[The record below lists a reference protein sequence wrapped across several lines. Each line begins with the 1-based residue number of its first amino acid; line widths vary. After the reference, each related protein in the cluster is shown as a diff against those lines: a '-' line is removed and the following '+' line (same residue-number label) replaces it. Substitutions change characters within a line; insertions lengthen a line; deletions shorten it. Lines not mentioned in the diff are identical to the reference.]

1 MPPTAR
7 DGAFLFPAHIFPA
20 HILRRSPHARSHSP
34 EQLAANR
41 ANATHSTGPATAA
54 GKATSARN
62 RTTHGFRSSTVLL
75 PGDDPAEYNELLTEL
90 EAHFGESRDI
100 SESRFIREMADA
112 EWRLRSVRMHM
123 ESAIARH
130 METLSAAHPELA
142 SADLQSL
149 AIETLSQTGCS
160 YGTWLRYESKF
171 ERQYERA
178 NNAWLRYQQSSRPA
192 AAIDAKTT
200 LDQVFVQTYAIPQ
213 PETNPEMGS
222 NVHTRPHNQLTGP
235 PLQSRHPLHP
245 LCQPPPNPAV
255 PFSLNPRHFA
265 PRNGTDRRHL
275 GPQIRNASTQP
286 NFRALRLS

>member
-1 MPPTAR
+1 M
-7 DGAFLFPAHIFPA
+7 
-20 HILRRSPHARSHSP
+20 HAAISP

-112 EWRLRSVRMHM
+112 EWRLRSVRMHL

-178 NNAWLRYQQSSRPA
+178 NNALLRYQQSSRRA

-213 PETNPEMGS
+213 PEANPEMGS
-222 NVHTRPHNQLTGP
+222 NAQNPPAQPVNRPPTSGAASAQP
-235 PLQSRHPLHP
+235 SVPAPAESRSPVQPQS
-245 LCQPPPNPAV
+245 Q
-255 PFSLNPRHFA
+255 
-265 PRNGTDRRHL
+265 
-275 GPQIRNASTQP
+275 
-286 NFRALRLS
+286 ALRAA